1 MNFTWTGPLAGNG
14 SSSPMNQFAALS
26 EQLLNFSPDA
36 LVVVDTQHIIRFANG
51 TTLAVLGYPPETL
64 VGQPVD
70 LLLPDRFRGRH
81 AGLISLYQQQP
92 TNREMGARAT
102 DLFARRADGSEFPAG
117 IRLAPLLIDGVRHVV
132 AAIRDMTERAAI
144 TDALVS
150 ARGEAERANR
160 AKSRFLATAS
170 HDLRQPMHAIR
181 LLNASLLKM
190 TPDLPNVQDLLRR
203 QELAIDHATRLLDS
217 LLDISRLESGAI
229 SPQIE
234 AVGLASIFDD
244 LRREF
249 ESSAAAKSLSLEFSE
264 ASAVLASDRMLL
276 MQLMQNLIGNALK
289 YTDSGRVRVYQSFD
303 ADCVLINVEDSG
315 IGIAE
320 DKLDRIFDE
329 YFQVD
334 PRGGPRLG
342 VGLGL
347 AIVREVS
354 RLLGYRVSVH
364 SKIGEGTLVSVGIPR
379 QKMLSESS
387 AKPAAKP
394 AEVPSDAAAP
404 MPLQGRL
411 ILLEDNPSVRA
422 ATELFLSLEGYR
434 TLTAASVKEALDLAQ
449 RLQPGDILLADF
461 RLGDAMSGLDVLQR
475 LRQALAWELPAVL
488 LSGDLESV
496 MRIVKAPIPACRFLS
511 KPVDTDALTAAIAEL
526 AQTHVP
532 AAAG

>member
-1 MNFTWTGPLAGNG
+1 MTQIASFTD
-14 SSSPMNQFAALS
+14 
-26 EQLLNFSPDA
+26 QLLNFSPDV
-36 LVVVDTQHIIRFANG
+36 LIVVDPQHIIRFANR
-51 TTLAVLGYPPETL
+51 TTLAVLGYAPEEL

-70 LLLPDRFRGRH
+70 VLLPDRFRGRH
-81 AGLISLYQQQP
+81 AGHISLYALQP
-92 TNREMGARAT
+92 TNREMGARAS

-117 IRLAPLLIDGVRHVV
+117 IRLAPLQIDGVHHIV
-132 AAIRDMTERAAI
+132 AAIRDMSERAVI
-144 TDALVS
+144 TDALVA

-190 TPDLPNVQDLLRR
+190 TPNLANVQDLLRR
-203 QELAIDHATRLLDS
+203 QEMAIDSATRLLDS

-234 AVGLASIFDD
+234 AVSLASVFAD

-249 ESSAAAKSLSLEFSE
+249 ESSAAAKSLSLEFPE
-264 ASAVLASDRMLL
+264 ASAVLATDRMLL

-289 YTDSGRVRVYQSFD
+289 YTDHGHVRVSQGFD
-303 ADCVLINVEDSG
+303 ADCVVVSVEDSG
-315 IGIAE
+315 IGIAD
-320 DKLDRIFDE
+320 DKLERIFDE

-354 RLLGYRVSVH
+354 RLLGYRVTVR
-364 SKIGEGTLVSVGIPR
+364 SKIGVGTLVGVRIPR
-379 QKMLSESS
+379 QKVLSE
-387 AKPAAKP
+387 AP
-394 AEVPSDAAAP
+394 P
-404 MPLQGRL
+404 MPAPEPPVATASASLKGRL

-434 TLTAASVKEALDLAQ
+434 TLTAASVKEALELGQ
-449 RLQPGDILLADF
+449 RLQPGDILLADY

-475 LRQALAWELPAVL
+475 LRQALAWDLPAVL

-496 MRIVKAPIPACRFLS
+496 LRVIKAPIPACRFLS

-526 AQTHVP
+526 ATMSVP
-532 AAAG
+532 VAAG